1 MHAFVDRS
9 IGVIGVKRAAQRKL
23 QHELGIAA
31 EEVPLE
37 SFNFVTRIHYLAHSD
52 ETWGEHE
59 VDYVL
64 FVQKD
69 VKVSPNENEV
79 SAVRYVSQ
87 RELSELVESEKR
99 GEVKLTPWFA
109 LINDTFLKSWWD
121 SLLSNDFSPS
131 SPLLLH
137 QRVIHRLSS
146 STTTPASN

>member
-1 MHAFVDRS
+1 
-9 IGVIGVKRAAQRKL
+9 VKRAAQRKL

-37 SFNFVTRIHYLAHSD
+37 SFKFVTRIHYLAYSD

-69 VKVSPNENEV
+69 VSVNPNENEV
-79 SAVRYVSQ
+79 GAVRYVSQ
-87 RELSELVESEKR
+87 QDLSELVESEKR

-109 LINDTFLKSWWD
+109 LINNTFLKSWWD
-121 SLLSNDFSPS
+121 SFLSNDFSPS
-131 SPLLLH
+131 SPLLQH
-137 QRVIHRLSS
+137 QQVIHRLSTP
-146 STTTPASN
+146 TTTPPTAAYSNA